1 MKKTLYI
8 LSALLLGL
16 ISCTKTEYEAVK
28 TERDVEPTGLVA
40 VTMKADI
47 PMLQAY
53 NTRALGDFSDTPSI
67 KSIHVA
73 VFGTSGYPQA
83 YALAEPVDENG
94 QPIATYATQNGLTYY
109 FKVLLPVYEGEAHVH
124 IIANGPES
132 IPFKIG
138 TEDMTEELTMTTM
151 RSESPVGAY
160 WARIV
165 MPDGILTQLDDNGIM
180 QTDDEGNYIPSDG
193 TAHLFE
199 DLVLVRN
206 FAEVKL
212 IVDDT
217 VNNLTDIHWTI
228 VNKPTAGS
236 VAPMALGT
244 WVDDFKDYTYNAE
257 TGKMKSPEG
266 LVYDGFMFD
275 DTMDFT
281 VPTDGQISAGVSDL
295 NFVYERP
302 YKEGDKATCIL
313 LKGKYTATGHS
324 TDSYYTYYRIDLMD
338 EAVGGYFPIY
348 RNYRYQVRIHKVGN
362 RGATTIAEAMNRDSG
377 GNVSLSTEAKKLT
390 DISDGTSRLFV
401 EYVEKNFVSGGKK
414 SLWVYYVPDVIN
426 HPNDVDNSSI
436 SMSIKTQGT
445 ALKEGTDVTL
455 SPTSTRTGAYV
466 YEFELN
472 EQDEVKDLVSVLQIK
487 ASNGEEGDDN
497 STLYRDITLR
507 VMKKM
512 SMTLSLNPKHVS
524 TQGQTTV
531 LGIELPDGLPS
542 SMFPLEFY
550 IEDINHTLYSTGKD
564 GAGNTIIVPVKTAN
578 SIIDGTTNSFYF
590 IRTVNESEYT
600 ANHTITTAFK
610 TSVDAS
616 ATTIYVANEYFKT
629 QSINL
634 LNDGMYVN
642 PVKTTV
648 PFNTTSVEVQVE
660 FAEPDGKSWTVAK
673 GSGISSITDKEG
685 TEITG
690 GTGNKIIV
698 LNFPANNSTTA
709 TATRTATV
717 RYNGND
723 HTVTIIQNPL
733 EFSISAPSDP
743 VAFNETTV
751 NVTVHAEEGK
761 SWTASI
767 TGPNGLEGYS
777 LNETSGTGTKTLT
790 VTLPVNTTAN
800 QRQFTVTATMTDP
813 SATSSATII
822 QKRGPSSPYT
832 FSRNAITVGQS
843 TGYAAEVLSSDEL
856 ITLSLTNCDKYYDYI
871 QLVGAQYGVPGT
883 VTITPADGIRITK
896 VVINYYSSGYADAT
910 PVISAGDYSL
920 SNATGTWT
928 VTSTEPISLT
938 ASKSGYNSFDLIN
951 SIEVTYEAVQ

>member
-16 ISCTKTEYEAVK
+16 VSCTKTEYEAVVAK
-28 TERDVEPTGLVA
+28 KDVEPTGLVA
-40 VTMKADI
+40 ITMKADI

-53 NTRALGDFSDTPSI
+53 TRALGDFSDTPSI

-94 QPIATYATQNGLTYY
+94 QPLSTYATQNGLTYY

-132 IPFKIG
+132 IPFVVG
-138 TEDMTEELTMTTM
+138 NEEMDEESIMATM

-160 WARIV
+160 WARII

-212 IVDDT
+212 IVDGT
-217 VNNLTDIHWTI
+217 VENLTDIHWTI
-228 VNKPTAGS
+228 VNKPTVGS
-236 VAPMALGT
+236 VAPMAAGT

-257 TGKMKSPEG
+257 TGEMKSPEG
-266 LVYDGFMFD
+266 LVYEGFMFD

-281 VPTDGQISAGVSDL
+281 VPTDDKITTPATGL

-302 YKEGDKATCIL
+302 YPGEEKATCIL
-313 LKGKYTATGHS
+313 MKGKYKATGQAV
-324 TDSYYTYYRIDLMD
+324 DSDYSYYRIDLMD

-362 RGATTIAEAMNRDSG
+362 RGASTITEAMNRDSG
-377 GNVSLSTEAKKLT
+377 GNVSLSTEARKLT
-390 DISDGTSRLFV
+390 DISDGTSRLYV
-401 EYVEKNFVSGGKK
+401 EYVEKNFISGGKK
-414 SLWVYYVPDVIN
+414 SLWVYYVPDVT
-426 HPNDVDNSSI
+426 HPDDVDNSSI

-472 EQDEVKDLVSVLQIK
+472 EQSETTDLVSVLRIK
-487 ASNGEEGDDN
+487 ASNGVEGDDN

-512 SMTLSLNPKHVS
+512 DMTLSLVPKQVS
-524 TQGQTTV
+524 GQGASTV
-531 LGIELPDGLPS
+531 LGIKLPDGLPS

-564 GAGNTIIVPVKTAN
+564 GNNNTIIVPVKTDN
-578 SIIDGTTNSFYF
+578 SIVDGTTNSFYF
-590 IRTVNESEYT
+590 IRTVNESEYV
-600 ANHTITTAFK
+600 ADHTITTQFK

-660 FAEPDGKSWTVAK
+660 FAEPDGKSWTV
-673 GSGISSITDKEG
+673 SGTDPVTITDKDG
-685 TEITG
+685 AALTG
-690 GTGNKIIV
+690 GTGNKTIV
-698 LNFPANNSTTA
+698 LNFPANNSTTT

-717 RYNGND
+717 RYNGKD

-800 QRQFTVTATMTDP
+800 QRQFTVTAEMTDLEGH
-813 SATSSATII
+813 ASATII

-856 ITLSLTNCDKYYDYI
+856 ITLSLTNCDNYYDYI

-896 VVINYYSSGYADAT
+896 VVINYYSSGYADAS
-910 PVISAGDYSL
+910 PIISAGDYNL
-920 SNATGTWT
+920 NNATGTWT

-938 ASKSGYNSFDLIN
+938 ASKSGRNNFDLIN
-951 SIEVTYEAVQ
+951 SIVVTYEVVQ